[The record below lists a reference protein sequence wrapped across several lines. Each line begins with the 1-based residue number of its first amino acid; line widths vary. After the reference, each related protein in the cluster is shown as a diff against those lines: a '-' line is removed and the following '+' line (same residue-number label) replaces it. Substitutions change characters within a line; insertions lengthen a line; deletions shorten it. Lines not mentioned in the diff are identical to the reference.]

1 MLHMVVITHSADTCA
16 ASHVEAGDLLRSA
29 RDQMADAS
37 KKLGINVQGWWVDP
51 PGHVFYL
58 LADAPHAHAVNGLMT
73 ELKLFH
79 WNTIDIHPIITMDE
93 AMPLAAR

>member
-1 MLHMVVITHSADTCA
+1 MAY
-16 ASHVEAGDLLRSA
+16 RS
-29 RDQMADAS
+29 S
-37 KKLGINVQGWWVDP
+37 GFGVNCYIIPKLNINVQGWWVDP

-79 WNTIDIHPIITMDE
+79 WNTVDVHPIIRMDE
-93 AMPLAAR
+93 AMPLAARYTTRRLSGGWQNHAC